1 MRKNNC
7 HAEPRNSFLYSASRK
22 NVVSTGSTTTD
33 TVLRQSVESAGDKIR
48 VAVIGTVGVPACY
61 GGFESLVDNLL
72 DFTPQNVEYTV
83 FCSAKKYE
91 KRLENYKG
99 AKLIYLDRDANGKD
113 SILYDFESMKMALRA
128 PINADILLIL
138 GVSGC
143 VFLPYIRRI
152 FKGKIITNID
162 GLEWR
167 RDKWNFLAKKFLK
180 LSEKMAVKYSNI
192 VIGDN
197 KGITDYVKEE
207 YNKDAVLIAYGGD
220 QVSHVEDD
228 SLFGKYPFLKSARH
242 SELDS
247 ESTLQ
252 RHCELS
258 EAISLAHEKDCHV
271 ADAPRNDGDAFIPYS
286 VTVCR
291 IEPENNI
298 HVILEAFSQ
307 LPQHVLLIVGNWEK
321 SDYGKSLKEKY
332 SAFQNIHLLDPIYEP
347 HTINWLRSNAALY
360 IHGHSAGGTNP
371 SLVEAM
377 NLGLPILAF
386 DCVYNRATTEEK
398 CLYWKDAEELEREVK
413 EMLKQVQH
421 DEKVVSTTSTGST
434 TASKTASDM
443 LEIGKRLYTWKTI
456 AEKYNELY

>member
-1 MRKNNC
+1 MLSEGAKQRFQHDTNLRK
-7 HAEPRNSFLYSASRK
+7 SA
-22 NVVSTGSTTTD
+22 
-33 TVLRQSVESAGDKIR
+33 ESAGEKIPKQVRDDGVVR

-91 KRLENYKG
+91 NRLETYKG
-99 AKLIYLDRDANGKD
+99 ARLVYLEKDANGKD
-113 SILYDFESMKMALRA
+113 SILYDFESMKLASRA
-128 PINADILLIL
+128 PINADILLVL

-143 VFLPYIRRI
+143 IFLPYIRRI

-180 LSEKMAVKYSNI
+180 LSERMAVRYSDV

-197 KGITDYVKEE
+197 KGITDYVKAE

-220 QVSHVEDD
+220 QVSRVEDD
-228 SLFGKYPFLKSARH
+228 SLFEKYPFCKNS
-242 SELDS
+242 
-247 ESTLQ
+247 
-252 RHCELS
+252 
-258 EAISLAHEKDCHV
+258 
-271 ADAPRNDGDAFIPYS
+271 YS

-298 HVILEAFSQ
+298 HVILEAFSK
-307 LPQHVLLIVGNWEK
+307 LPECALVVVGNWAK
-321 SDYGKSLKEKY
+321 SDYGRALKEKY
-332 SAFQNIHLLDPIYEP
+332 SAFDNIHLLDPIYEP
-347 HTINWLRSNAALY
+347 HTVNWLRSNAALY

-377 NLGLPILAF
+377 NLGLPVLAF

-398 CLYWKDAEELEREVK
+398 CMYWKNAEDLQSAVK
-413 EMLKQVQH
+413 EILGNL
-421 DEKVVSTTSTGST
+421 EKRDRI
-434 TASKTASDM
+434 ARDM
-443 LEIGKRLYTWKTI
+443 KEAGKRLYSWQKI
-456 AEKYNELY
+456 AELYNALLGLS